1 MITKLVGLAVMGGCF
16 TAVYLFEDS
25 SSATGFMRML
35 HWPAMMLTGVGPLG
49 LVLVCYDFGVI
60 WRAVKL
66 SFFTSLSARQTRAHR
81 ESLLLGKW
89 GREFY
94 EEGPVAFER
103 IKGRGLS
110 DFTKKMI
117 ERLVVRVPTKDIR
130 EMLENERDHKRIRMI
145 QSLNV
150 INLGVRLCPSM
161 GMLGTILGMVRLLST
176 LEDPSHIGPAMSLA
190 LLTTFYGLFFSLI
203 FWTPIQQKL
212 ERLLDVDLEHFN
224 QTISWLETLENNKP
238 ISYFSEPIGINT
250 PTPRERVA

>member
-1 MITKLVGLAVMGGCF
+1 MITKLLGVGLIGACF

-35 HWPAMMLTGVGPLG
+35 HWPAMALTGAGPIG
-49 LVLVCYDFGVI
+49 LVMICYDFQVLA
-60 WRAVKL
+60 RAVKL
-66 SFFTSLSARQTRAHR
+66 AFFTSLPARQRRLQR

-89 GREFY
+89 GREYY
-94 EEGPVAFER
+94 EQGPEAFEN
-103 IKGRGLS
+103 IKGRGMS
-110 DFTKKMI
+110 DFVKKMI

-130 EMLENERDHKRIRMI
+130 EMLETERNHRRVQML
-145 QSLNV
+145 QGLNV

-176 LEDPSHIGPAMSLA
+176 LEDPSHIGPQMSLA

-203 FWTPIQQKL
+203 FWTPLQQKL
-212 ERLLDVDLEHFN
+212 ERLLDIDLEHFN

-238 ISYFSEPIGINT
+238 ISYFSEPIGLKM
-250 PTPRERVA
+250 PRSERAA